1 MIRNALDET
10 IDFIAIQRVHSAY
23 ADIVTRRA
31 WDELTTIMLSSCSLT
46 LNLGDRTMSIDGP
59 TSIGAFIGEQLEQFS
74 FFEFIILNSV
84 AHIDED
90 GSRAGARMYMQ
101 EARQN
106 VSDGRRTDAFG
117 VYHDRLEKH
126 DGKWLLAKRIYGSY
140 SRTIVQ
146 RPENEQI
153 VFPLPV
159 HDLTSL

>member
-1 MIRNALDET
+1 
-10 IDFIAIQRVHSAY
+10 
-23 ADIVTRRA
+23 
-31 WDELTTIMLSSCSLT
+31 
-46 LNLGDRTMSIDGP
+46 MSIDGP

-84 AHIDED
+84 VHIDED

>member
-1 MIRNALDET
+1 MPRSPIDET
-10 IDFIAIQRVHSAY
+10 IDFIAIQRVHASY

-31 WDELTTIMLSSCSLT
+31 WGELHTVMLPSCSLN
-46 LNLGDRTMSIDGP
+46 LSLGDRDLSIDGP
-59 TSIGAFIGEQLEQFS
+59 AAIGAFIGEQLQQFS

-84 AHIDED
+84 VQIDDD

-126 DGKWLLAKRIYGSY
+126 DGRWWLAKRLYGSY
-140 SRTIVQ
+140 SRTIAT
-146 RPENEQI
+146 RPENEQV
-153 VFPLPV
+153 VFPLPE
-159 HDLTSL
+159 HDLRSL

>member
-90 GSRAGARMYMQ
+90 GSRAGARM
-101 EARQN
+101 
-106 VSDGRRTDAFG
+106 
-117 VYHDRLEKH
+117 
-126 DGKWLLAKRIYGSY
+126 
-140 SRTIVQ
+140 
-146 RPENEQI
+146 
-153 VFPLPV
+153 
-159 HDLTSL
+159 